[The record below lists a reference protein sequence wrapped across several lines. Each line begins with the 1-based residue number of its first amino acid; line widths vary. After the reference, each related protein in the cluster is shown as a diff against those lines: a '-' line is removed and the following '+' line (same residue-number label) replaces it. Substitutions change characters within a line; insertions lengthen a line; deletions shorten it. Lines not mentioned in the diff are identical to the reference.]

1 MANNRALCHDCHFS
15 EGLNLLSRSA
25 DSEAGSGVGRV
36 QQFQLLDTDPLNPVL
51 KNLEVTTP

>member
-36 QQFQLLDTDPLNPVL
+36 QQFQLLDIDP
-51 KNLEVTTP
+51 